1 MLVLFTATIFL
12 SAALLFVVEPLF
24 ARMALPMLG
33 GSPAVWNTALVFYQA
48 VLLLGYL
55 YAHVL
60 TRLTPRKQALFH
72 SVVLI
77 LPLLVLPISAMRAGA
92 PPGGA
97 NPIPW
102 LLALLLSAVGLP
114 FFVLSTSGSI
124 LQRWFGRVGHGSSR
138 DPYFL
143 YAASNLGSMLGL
155 LAYPFVIEPNLRL
168 RMQSLGWSAGYIV
181 VALLTLACAWLALKP
196 GTNEAAAP
204 VVEPLA
210 HAEDI
215 PWRRRLRWVLWAFVP
230 SSLLMGVTTHLT
242 SDVGS
247 FPLLWVMPLAL
258 YLLTFTIA
266 FGRPQWVRRTLL
278 LRAYA
283 LLVVLLAVAL
293 AARANEPF
301 LFILALDLS
310 FLVLSGLLFHG
321 LLSDDRPDATHL
333 TQFYLWIAVGGV
345 LGGLFNALLAPLLFS
360 SVLEYPLVV
369 VLACM
374 IAPAIPTGREPKP
387 FGVLDVVLPVGVGAL
402 TFAAVTLV
410 TKFGLGGARMVILL
424 SFAWPAFLVLSF
436 SRRPLR
442 FGLGIAALLIAAQ
455 AFTVGGG
462 KLLHEERSFFGV
474 HRVIETQGGK
484 HLLLHGSTFHGL
496 QWIDPAKRDQPL
508 SYYHREGPFGQ
519 VFAER
524 AAAQRPLKVGLVG
537 LGAGALVAYAR
548 PGDQWTAYEIDPVVD
563 RLARDPKWFTYIH
576 DAPVELRTVLG
587 DGRLSLA
594 ADTAQTYDV
603 LVLDA
608 YSSDA
613 IPVHLLTREALRLYV
628 ARLAPGGVMAFNLSN
643 RHLDLRPVV
652 AALAKDQGL
661 VCRLHD
667 DLDVTAEQF
676 VAGRFPARV
685 AVVAR
690 TLADLG
696 GIARDPRWIE
706 PRTRAGLELWTDD
719 YSSLLPIYSANGDPS
734 DAKSTR
740 APAKP

>member
-1 MLVLFTATIFL
+1 
-12 SAALLFVVEPLF
+12 
-24 ARMALPMLG
+24 
-33 GSPAVWNTALVFYQA
+33 
-48 VLLLGYL
+48 
-55 YAHVL
+55 
-60 TRLTPRKQALFH
+60 
-72 SVVLI
+72 
-77 LPLLVLPISAMRAGA
+77 
-92 PPGGA
+92 
-97 NPIPW
+97 
-102 LLALLLSAVGLP
+102 
-114 FFVLSTSGSI
+114 
-124 LQRWFGRVGHGSSR
+124 
-138 DPYFL
+138 
-143 YAASNLGSMLGL
+143 
-155 LAYPFVIEPNLRL
+155 
-168 RMQSLGWSAGYIV
+168 
-181 VALLTLACAWLALKP
+181 
-196 GTNEAAAP
+196 
-204 VVEPLA
+204 
-210 HAEDI
+210 
-215 PWRRRLRWVLWAFVP
+215 VLWAFVP

-247 FPLLWVMPLAL
+247 FPLLWVVPLAL

-266 FGRPQWVRRTLL
+266 FGKPQWVRRTLL

-283 LLVVLLAVAL
+283 LLVVVLAIAL
-293 AARANEPF
+293 ATRANEPF
-301 LFILALDLS
+301 LFILGLDLL

-321 LLSDDRPDATHL
+321 LLSEDRPDASHL

-345 LGGLFNALLAPLLFS
+345 LGGLFNALLAPLIFS

-374 IAPAIPTGREPKP
+374 IAPAIPTGRESKP
-387 FGVLDVVLPVGVGAL
+387 FGVLDVVLPVLVAAL
-402 TFAAVTLV
+402 TFAAITLV
-410 TKFGLGGARMVILL
+410 TKFGLGGSRMVILL
-424 SFAWPAFLVLSF
+424 TFAWPAFLVLSF

-474 HRVIETQGGK
+474 HRVIETTGGK

-524 AAAQRPLKVGLVG
+524 AAAQRPLNVGLVG

-548 PGDQWTAYEIDPVVD
+548 PGDRWTAYEIDPVVD

-594 ADTAQTYDV
+594 ADTTEKFDV

-613 IPVHLLTREALRLYV
+613 IPVHLLTREAVHLYLQ
-628 ARLAPGGVMAFNLSN
+628 RLAPGGVMAFNLSN
-643 RHLDLRPVV
+643 RYLDLRPVI

-667 DLDVTAEQF
+667 DLDVTAQQY

-690 TLADLG
+690 ALADLG

-706 PRTRAGLELWTDD
+706 PATRADLGLWTDD
-719 YSSLLPIYSANGDPS
+719 YSSLLPIYRASAEPA
-734 DAKSTR
+734 DAGSTR
-740 APAKP
+740 APSKP

>member
-1 MLVLFTATIFL
+1 MLILFTATIFL

-48 VLLLGYL
+48 VLLLGYS

-72 SVVLI
+72 SVVLV
-77 LPLLVLPISAMRAGA
+77 LPLLVLPVSAMRAGT
-92 PPGGA
+92 PPGGE

-102 LLALLLSAVGLP
+102 LLALLTTAVGLP

-124 LQRWFGRVGHGSSR
+124 LQRWFARVGHGSSR

-143 YAASNLGSMLGL
+143 YAASNLGSMIGL
-155 LAYPFVIEPNLRL
+155 LAYPFLIEPNLKL
-168 RMQSLGWSAGYIV
+168 HMQSLAWSAGYIV
-181 VALLTLACAWLALKP
+181 VALLTLACAWLALRP
-196 GTNEAAAP
+196 GSVEASAP
-204 VVEPLA
+204 VVEPA
-210 HAEDI
+210 ARAGAI
-215 PWRRRLRWVLWAFVP
+215 AWPRRLRWVLWAFVP

-247 FPLLWVMPLAL
+247 FPLLWVVPLAL

-266 FGRPQWVRRTLL
+266 FGKARWVRRTLL
-278 LRAYA
+278 LRAYSI
-283 LLVVLLAVAL
+283 LVVVLAVSL

-301 LFILALDLS
+301 LFILGLDLL

-321 LLSDDRPDATHL
+321 LLADDRPHASHL

-345 LGGLFNALLAPLLFS
+345 LGGLFNALVAPLIFS
-360 SVLEYPLVV
+360 SVLEYPLIVV
-369 VLACM
+369 VACL
-374 IAPAIPTGREPKP
+374 IAPAIPTGRDPKP
-387 FGVLDVVLPVGVGAL
+387 FGALDVVLPVIVGVL
-402 TFAAVTLV
+402 TFVAITLV
-410 TKFGLGGARMVILL
+410 TKFGLADSRLVILL
-424 SFAWPAFLVLSF
+424 TFAWPAFLVFSF
-436 SRRPLR
+436 SRRPVR

-462 KLLHEERSFFGV
+462 RLLHEERSFFGV
-474 HRVIETQGGK
+474 HRVIKTPGGK

-496 QWIDPAKRDQPL
+496 QWIDPARRDQPL

-524 AAAQRPLKVGLVG
+524 AASPRPLSVGLVG
-537 LGAGALVAYAR
+537 LGTGALVAYAR
-548 PGDQWTAYEIDPVVD
+548 PGDHWVAYEIDPVVD
-563 RLARDPKWFTYIH
+563 RLARDPRYFTYIA
-576 DAPVELRTVLG
+576 DAPVELRTVMG

-594 ADTAQTYDV
+594 ADTTEKFDV

-613 IPVHLLTREALRLYV
+613 IPVHLLTREALKLYV
-628 ARLAPGGVMAFNLSN
+628 ERLAPGGVLAFNLSN

-667 DLDVTAEQF
+667 DLDVTPEQF

-685 AVVAR
+685 AVAAR
-690 TLADLG
+690 SLEDLG
-696 GIARDPRWIE
+696 GIARDPRWVE
-706 PRTRAGLELWTDD
+706 PQTRADLELWTDD
-719 YSSLLPIYSANGDPS
+719 YSSLLPIYRSSAGKS
-734 DAKSTR
+734 DSKSTR
-740 APAKP
+740 APSKP